1 MSAPLGYELR
11 FWPEFARL
19 LTDTRFWF
27 PAHPPAH
34 SPGQLPA
41 DLPDDPHEEREN
53 RRPVLLIPGFLA
65 GDASLNVLAGWLR
78 RRGHEVRTSG
88 IRFNVGCAGHELDR
102 LGTVLDAFGEPA
114 VVIGQSRGGTLARAL
129 AARHSDRVAAMMTLG
144 SPVLDQLALS
154 PSVMRTVRSVA
165 FLGDIGVRGLFTNE
179 CRDGD
184 CCSEFRALLKAPLGE
199 DAPAVAV
206 YSRSDAIVDW
216 RACLDP
222 AAEWVEIDGSHCGM
236 AVNPEVY
243 RELERLLER
252 CEETAC
258 SR

>member
-19 LTDTRFWF
+19 LTDPRFWT
-27 PAHPPAH
+27 PAH
-34 SPGQLPA
+34 SPEQQR
-41 DLPDDPHEEREN
+41 DR

-65 GDASLNVLAGWLR
+65 GDASLTVLAGWLR

-88 IRFNVGCAGHELDR
+88 IRLNVGCAGRELDR
-102 LGTVLDAFGEPA
+102 LATVLEAFGEPA

-129 AARHSDRVAAMMTLG
+129 AAGHPDRVAAVMTLG
-144 SPVLDQLALS
+144 SPVLDQLAVS
-154 PSVMRTVRSVA
+154 RSVMRTVRSVA

-179 CRDGD
+179 CLDGP
-184 CCSEFRALLKAPLGE
+184 CCSEFRALLKAPLPEG
-199 DAPAVAV
+199 APAVAV

-222 AAEWVEIDGSHCGM
+222 AAEWVEVDGSHCGM

-243 RELERLLER
+243 RELERLFER
-252 CEETAC
+252 CEETTC